1 MSIETKN
8 HELTEEKISDTKI
21 VPIDVEVNQQNDK
34 TMDKDMPIENT
45 CSVDNI
51 SNKMDSEDEITAGK
65 DDVKCGYRVLKDPD
79 WVKECNWRSLP
90 NNGVDE
96 AVKEF
101 MTCKIHDP
109 KMPKTPRYRPTPR
122 FLNFPITFEPSNPV
136 FKSKVNNDPKA

>member
-34 TMDKDMPIENT
+34 TMDKDMPTENT

-65 DDVKCGYRVLKDPD
+65 DDVKCGFRVLKDPD

-109 KMPKTPRYRPTPR
+109 TYRPIPR
-122 FLNFPITFEPSNPV
+122 FLNLPLTFEQFNPV